1 MNIETFRNHC
11 LSLKGVTE
19 KMPFNKATSP
29 YDRNLLVFSINNKWF
44 CFVNIEVFD
53 FCNLKSS
60 PEISAQLQEEFDA
73 VRPGYHMN
81 HRHWISVY
89 SQSVIRKRRKLSLM
103 TDWGLY
109 FCHYTNKANKVI
121 KAKECI

>member
-89 SQSVIRKRRKLSLM
+89 FNHDMSDERILELVDDAYNRVLSSLPKREQ
-103 TDWGLY
+103 
-109 FCHYTNKANKVI
+109 
-121 KAKECI
+121 AKYM